1 VFLTAFIL
9 ISQARISAMGK
20 PVILFCAL
28 VVMALLLW
36 RGLRVARNWRALFL
50 LPVALALGYIVSFHL
65 LGLIGFRGLLRDF
78 DWSSADYLISG
89 LSVAG
94 TVFALYV
101 VGTALIYFLDKTL
114 RARTHKVR
122 RA

>member
-1 VFLTAFIL
+1 
-9 ISQARISAMGK
+9 MGK

-101 VGTALIYFLDKTL
+101 AGTALIYFLDKTL
-114 RARTHKVR
+114 RARTHKRVR